1 MSNGTVQIR
10 CLGSFGRLGNQF
22 FQYAAARGYAESI
35 GARLETPPWVG
46 QQLFGLNDPPISK
59 YLPSLGLDEH
69 PNGRTNVD
77 LYGYFQ
83 RSDFYKS
90 YTLTKLRQWFKVG
103 QFWHDQ
109 FPKPDRSTVA
119 LHLRRGDYLTTFS
132 HVFCTIGLEAY
143 HKAMV
148 AVGYD
153 PEKTV
158 QVREDRQVRYPMPGL
173 EFVAD
178 FMALY
183 NADVLF
189 RANST
194 FSWWAATLGHCGE
207 NIYSP
212 VVEGL
217 HGQQADVP
225 FIKGNWPRCVSMD
238 SVSDY
243 HIAP

>member
-1 MSNGTVQIR
+1 MKGTISIS
-10 CLGSFGRLGNQF
+10 CLGSFGRFGNQL
-22 FQYAAARGYAESI
+22 FQWAFAKGYAESV
-35 GARLETPPWVG
+35 GATLETPWWAG
-46 QQLFGLNDPPISK
+46 QALFDINDPPISK
-59 YLPSLGLDEH
+59 HLPSLNIDEH
-69 PNGRTNVD
+69 PNGRVNID

-90 YTLTKLRQWFKVG
+90 YTLTKLRQWFKVS
-103 QFWHDQ
+103 QFWHDK
-109 FPKPDRSTVA
+109 FPKPDHHTVA
-119 LHLRRGDYLTTFS
+119 LHIRRGDYLTTFS
-132 HVFCTIGLEAY
+132 HIFCAIGIEAY
-143 HKAMV
+143 RKAMV
-148 AVGYD
+148 DAGYD
-153 PEKTV
+153 LDKAI
-158 QVREDRQVRYPMPGL
+158 QVREDRPTHYPLPGL
-173 EFVAD
+173 EFMTD

-207 NIYSP
+207 NVYSP

-217 HGQQADVP
+217 NGQKADVP